1 MTEFATATLTATT
14 DIRGRKIPAK
24 QQGQR
29 RLKVHFNPEKL
40 ELTMTNAME
49 QNRNRRRREPPQLV
63 TETTAKLSLELL
75 FDTTDTGSDVRAQTF
90 QIAQLMQPRPGP
102 RQEGEQRGVPAIVLF
117 EWGSFVFE
125 GYIDS
130 YKETLDFFA
139 PEGVPLRATLSLSL
153 TEQAKPFQGSRAKPP
168 VDDREIV
175 PTAPDRSIDGFR
187 DDLGVSREAAQAI
200 ARDNG
205 IENPRFPG
213 VDQVA
218 VPSSSPPRPPQ
229 PLATPPPAPS
239 PSARPGIGAAAEAG
253 AFAGARAGAANGSG
267 FAAEAGAF
275 AGVRAGATNGSGF
288 AAEAGAFAG
297 MRAGSAR
304 GNGASALAAFNQL
317 RTPPEISFETPRFDF
332 DGSLGAGVTAAL
344 DLRTGIGV
352 GGSASAG
359 VGAGVSAGAAG
370 GLGAG
375 GGIVADVGA
384 SVDAAIIIEEP

>member
-1 MTEFATATLTATT
+1 M
-14 DIRGRKIPAK
+14 
-24 QQGQR
+24 
-29 RLKVHFNPEKL
+29 
-40 ELTMTNAME
+40 
-49 QNRNRRRREPPQLV
+49 
-63 TETTAKLSLELL
+63 
-75 FDTTDTGSDVRAQTF
+75 
-90 QIAQLMQPRPGP
+90 
-102 RQEGEQRGVPAIVLF
+102 LF

-153 TEQAKPFQGSRAKPP
+153 TEQAKPFQGPRAKPV
-168 VDDREIV
+168 VDDREVV
-175 PTAPDRSIDGFR
+175 PAAPDRNIDGFA
-187 DDLGVSREAAQAI
+187 DDLGISREAAQAI

-218 VPSSSPPRPPQ
+218 VPSSSPPRQPR
-229 PLATPPPAPS
+229 PLATPPAPGAGPS
-239 PSARPGIGAAAEAG
+239 PENGFAAEAG
-253 AFAGARAGAANGSG
+253 AFAGARATSANG
-267 FAAEAGAF
+267 
-275 AGVRAGATNGSGF
+275 T
-288 AAEAGAFAG
+288 
-297 MRAGSAR
+297 
-304 GNGASALAAFNQL
+304 GASALAAFDQL
-317 RTPPEISFETPRFDF
+317 RTPPEISFEAPRLDF
-332 DGSLGAGVTAAL
+332 GGSLGAGATAAL

-375 GGIVADVGA
+375 GGIVADVGV